1 MRKLN
6 LISVCAVVLALAGC
20 SANTESTYGD
30 GSGRSK
36 LAPVTEAQKLQGKD
50 ARKDRRELKALMTKG
65 NSGPVDPVVTPWCA
79 GFMNAVLSNTGW
91 ETTGSLRARSFLA
104 YGPKTNDPGHGDIV
118 ILRRGRDNWSGHV
131 GFFMGYEYYDGTKYV
146 KVLGGNTEKKVD
158 VGYFPVNKVLG
169 FRSLNDSLHT
179 EKPTQTKTTG
189 QPQLARLKQNK
200 FEQKNVQELVA
211 YNNRFQSDW

>member
-1 MRKLN
+1 M
-6 LISVCAVVLALAGC
+6 LALAGC

-30 GSGRSK
+30 GSRRSK
-36 LAPVTEAQKLQGKD
+36 LAPVAEAQRLQGKD
-50 ARKDRRELKALMTKG
+50 ARKDRRELKALMSNG
-65 NSGPVDPVVTPWCA
+65 NAGPVDPVITPWCA

-91 ETTGSLRARSFLA
+91 ETTGSLRARSFLH
-104 YGPKTNDPGHGDIV
+104 YGLKTSNPDHGDIV
-118 ILRRGRDNWSGHV
+118 VLRRGHDNWSGHV

-158 VGYFPVNKVLG
+158 VGYFPVNRVLG
-169 FRSLNDSLHT
+169 FRSLTETPYT
-179 EKPTQTKTTG
+179 EKLTPTKTTS
-189 QPQLARLKQNK
+189 QTQLAKLKQNK